1 MSLEYFMMISGIF
14 SKNNDLDILPPPP
27 PFPEIG
33 KEEVGVNET
42 RKKEKGE
49 VSRKKEFK
57 KKKIDKKKSQILS
70 RIEDREIQKPEKK
83 TMFGRIFGKKKVV
96 TEFDKVLEKQSFSGR
111 RKSKAFS
118 SELGDL
124 EKLEAPESRLLE
136 IEKPV
141 EIAKDE
147 EEIERAIKVTKGV
160 KKRPSIV
167 KGWFKKKEPEEK
179 VGIPEVM
186 PRTYDKIDYVE
197 EIEEKMHKARLALMD
212 FKFEEVKSVYVEIMR
227 MYNQLEP
234 KKRSKVYQ
242 DIKDLYYER
251 KSAEKFARR

>member
-33 KEEVGVNET
+33 KEGKEAIKVEET
-42 RKKEKGE
+42 RDKEKRE
-49 VSRKKEFK
+49 VPRKKEFE
-57 KKKIDKKKSQILS
+57 KKKSQILS

-83 TMFGRIFGKKKVV
+83 TMFGRIFGKKKAV
-96 TEFDKVLEKQSFSGR
+96 TEFDKVLEKQS
-111 RKSKAFS
+111 FS

-124 EKLEAPESRLLE
+124 EKLEAPELGLSE

-251 KSAEKFARR
+251 KSAEKFAKK